1 MGMSASQARY
11 LQLTARKSDV
21 EYQAQQIAQ
30 KRLTL
35 AERTEIIAKRYTER
49 MDDRRL
55 YYNANY
61 EVVNKVD
68 ENGQPVFDENG
79 NQLTELKYLSDSF
92 NQKRLDFYDIT
103 NSYTDT
109 KQPGQGLRIV
119 NTAGKIVVA
128 ALPTEAERQKAGL
141 EISDYVVEPTIAPRS
156 TDSAEVYENA
166 CDFLENKLKT
176 GEWQIYKPTYSQ
188 TTSDVDADNDGE
200 LDKIITTTWTES
212 SSYLLD
218 DFSIVDLLFKDN
230 DSAAQAEYTAESA
243 TIQSQDKALE
253 LRLNQLSTEQK
264 ALETELESVGK
275 VIEKNVQESFK
286 TFG

>member
-92 NQKRLDFYDIT
+92 NQKRLDFYCSWKKHFGIC
-103 NSYTDT
+103 
-109 KQPGQGLRIV
+109 
-119 NTAGKIVVA
+119 
-128 ALPTEAERQKAGL
+128 RQ
-141 EISDYVVEPTIAPRS
+141 IHCSS
-156 TDSAEVYENA
+156 SAEV
-166 CDFLENKLKT
+166 
-176 GEWQIYKPTYSQ
+176 I
-188 TTSDVDADNDGE
+188 
-200 LDKIITTTWTES
+200 
-212 SSYLLD
+212 
-218 DFSIVDLLFKDN
+218 
-230 DSAAQAEYTAESA
+230 QAGR
-243 TIQSQDKALE
+243 Q
-253 LRLNQLSTEQK
+253 R
-264 ALETELESVGK
+264 
-275 VIEKNVQESFK
+275 
-286 TFG
+286 